1 MHRRRRRFAIV
12 LLTLPVLGA
21 TALAAPAPITIAAQV
36 VQSTS
41 NGSRMVR
48 LTGQV
53 ANGNAGERVDVL
65 VKECRSRFFRV
76 VGGAQTTT
84 GGTYEA
90 QVYLDVRGTYV
101 ARWRGSTSPGVTAT
115 PMLIVGAV
123 QTPGTRIWKA
133 FVSAWGSGE
142 SFGGREVVLQRL
154 ADSGWVT
161 VRRGKLRR
169 EEFSNFSTVFKIPTR
184 GLTMRILAPAKTAR
198 PCFRAGVSEVFQS

>member
-1 MHRRRRRFAIV
+1 MRRRRRFAIV

-36 VQSTS
+36 FQSTS
-41 NGSRMVR
+41 NGSRMVK

-53 ANGNAGERVDVL
+53 ANGTAGQRIA
-65 VKECRSRFFRV
+65 V
-76 VGGAQTTT
+76 VVTACGGWFCGGGGGAQTPT

-101 ARWRGSTSPGVTAT
+101 ARWHGNKSPGVTAT

-198 PCFRAGVSEVFQS
+198 PCFHAGVSEVFQS

>member
-1 MHRRRRRFAIV
+1 MRRRRRRFAIV
-12 LLTLPVLGA
+12 LLTLPALGA

-36 VQSTS
+36 VQNTN
-41 NGSRMVR
+41 NGSRMVK

-53 ANGNAGERVDVL
+53 ASGNAGERIDVL

-84 GGTYEA
+84 GGAYEA
-90 QVYLDVRGTYV
+90 QVYLDVRGTFV
-101 ARWRGSTSPGVTAT
+101 ARWRGNKSAGVTAT

-133 FVSAWGSGE
+133 FVSGWGSGE
-142 SFGGREVVLQRL
+142 SFAGREVVLQRL

-169 EEFSNFSTVFKIPTR
+169 EEFSNFSTIFKIPTR
-184 GLTMRILAPAKTAR
+184 GLTMRILAPTKTAK

>member
-1 MHRRRRRFAIV
+1 
-12 LLTLPVLGA
+12 
-21 TALAAPAPITIAAQV
+21 
-36 VQSTS
+36 
-41 NGSRMVR
+41 MVR

-53 ANGNAGERVDVL
+53 ASGNAGERIDVL

-84 GGTYEA
+84 GGAYEA
-90 QVYLDVRGTYV
+90 QVYLDVRGTFV
-101 ARWRGSTSPGVTAT
+101 ARWRGNKSAGVTAT

-133 FVSAWGSGE
+133 FVSGWGSGE
-142 SFGGREVVLQRL
+142 SFAGREVVLQRL

-161 VRRGKLRR
+161 VQRGKLRR
-169 EEFSNFSTVFKIPTR
+169 EEFSNFSTIFKVPTR
-184 GLTMRILAPAKTAR
+184 GLTMRILAPTKTAR